1 MTSEDT
7 VLDFA
12 ASAIASIWALEL
24 LLTLKRESNGLTS
37 AELVRKL
44 RGSEAAVSEALTQLT
59 TSGLIAED
67 GGAYLYRPAQPEKKE
82 FVVALETLYR
92 EKPMAVI
99 SAIAHAPNRRP

>member
-1 MTSEDT
+1 MTTEDT

-24 LLTLKRESNGLTS
+24 LLTLKKESSGVTS

-59 TSGLIAED
+59 SSGLIIED
-67 GGAYLYRPAQPEKKE
+67 RGAYSYRPAQPEKQD
-82 FVVALETLYR
+82 FVVALESLYR

-99 SAIAHAPNRRP
+99 SAIAHAPNRKP

>member
-1 MTSEDT
+1 MTSEET
-7 VLDFA
+7 ILDFA

-24 LLTLKRESNGLTS
+24 LLTLKKESNGLTS

-44 RGSEAAVSEALTQLT
+44 RGSEAAVSEALMQLT

-67 GGAYLYRPAQPEKKE
+67 RGAYRYRPAQPETQD

-92 EKPMAVI
+92 EKPMTVI
-99 SAIAHAPNRRP
+99 SAIAHAPNRKS